1 MRVKVNTHAC
11 KLNFI
16 KSVKNIIII
25 ELLLV
30 LFIFSKSPILTLFF
44 KLCLYFV
51 YNSITKP
58 NIRKN
63 L

>member
-1 MRVKVNTHAC
+1 MNTHAC

-30 LFIFSKSPILTLFF
+30 LFIFLKSPILILFV

-51 YNSITKP
+51 YNSIKKT
-58 NIRKN
+58 NIRKK